1 MIRQPECATVME
13 EKEREVIQLQRE
25 LMEAHAT
32 IGRLQA
38 KLDGGEQEAEA
49 SCSGELVS
57 AAPWS
62 LVLHNVD
69 DFAHQT
75 QSLSNNEVRHVI
87 DKRRLLNLHLRL
99 ADSEGNIVEPS
110 SVQVGGFALEVTV
123 HVAGDEEPLRADD
136 PRIQWKSSAE
146 KSGQERPRRLLAV
159 KGPGH
164 PTSFAMNPSAAN
176 VIQFKL
182 LLLSLEASRA
192 GRPGAIARR
201 ALSARRPHLL
211 LETQA
216 PHLLSSRPAPFSS
229 PHPLLPLPSPLPL
242 PNPHHR
248 PHMHPPCL
256 PLCAGGR
263 QAAAAAHLAS
273 PPRAAPVGAP
283 CVHSPFTCLSRAPA
297 SRQPARGSPAAVRAL
312 PHPAP
317 APPIVLA
324 WPIMTPAVMEATTEV
339 AAAAFAA
346 ASSAM
351 AASDADD
358 LQIQVDA
365 AGEMAGGPDDFRHCV
380 WADQV
385 MLPSLTAAA
394 SAFDPVRAA
403 VPAAAAGASNS
414 PAKRR
419 CPPASLVECGAGSS
433 ADLTDFSD
441 ADPPVARKATRA
453 VSAMPPSPSE
463 VRYEVS
469 RLAVNMKDRR
479 D

>member
-1 MIRQPECATVME
+1 MLTELVALHQDATFQMIRQPECATVME

-283 CVHSPFTCLSRAPA
+283 CVHSPLHLPLA
-297 SRQPARGSPAAVRAL
+297 SAR
-312 PHPAP
+312 
-317 APPIVLA
+317 
-324 WPIMTPAVMEATTEV
+324 
-339 AAAAFAA
+339 
-346 ASSAM
+346 
-351 AASDADD
+351 
-358 LQIQVDA
+358 
-365 AGEMAGGPDDFRHCV
+365 
-380 WADQV
+380 
-385 MLPSLTAAA
+385 LTAA
-394 SAFDPVRAA
+394 RA
-403 VPAAAAGASNS
+403 GESG
-414 PAKRR
+414 R
-419 CPPASLVECGAGSS
+419 GAGSAPPRAGP
-433 ADLTDFSD
+433 ADRARM
-441 ADPPVARKATRA
+441 ADYDTGRDGGHDGGGGG
-453 VSAMPPSPSE
+453 S
-463 VRYEVS
+463 VRRGLIGDGRE
-469 RLAVNMKDRR
+469 RR
-479 D
+479 RRFANPGGRRG

>member
-1 MIRQPECATVME
+1 MEAGGAPRNYYSRQPRAAALCEPASAAHRKYSSTRKLLVALHQDATFQMIRQPECATVME

-182 LLLSLEASRA
+182 LLLSLEASRV

-242 PNPHHR
+242 TQPPPSPPHA
-248 PHMHPPCL
+248 PTL
-256 PLCAGGR
+256 PSPLRRWTASSCSCASRLSPKSCAGWC
-263 QAAAAAHLAS
+263 ALCTL
-273 PPRAAPVGAP
+273 PP
-283 CVHSPFTCLSRAPA
+283 SPA
-297 SRQPARGSPAAVRAL
+297 SRERPPHGSPRGGVRPRCGL
-312 PHPAP
+312 CP
-317 APPIVLA
+317 
-324 WPIMTPAVMEATTEV
+324 TP
-339 AAAAFAA
+339 
-346 ASSAM
+346 
-351 AASDADD
+351 
-358 LQIQVDA
+358 
-365 AGEMAGGPDDFRHCV
+365 
-380 WADQV
+380 
-385 MLPSLTAAA
+385 
-394 SAFDPVRAA
+394 
-403 VPAAAAGASNS
+403 
-414 PAKRR
+414 RR
-419 CPPASLVECGAGSS
+419 PRRSCSHG
-433 ADLTDFSD
+433 
-441 ADPPVARKATRA
+441 
-453 VSAMPPSPSE
+453 
-463 VRYEVS
+463 
-469 RLAVNMKDRR
+469 RL
-479 D
+479 